1 MRGLPQKSPDK
12 RPAPAPGLPP
22 LTREEFAKRLVGQVA
37 TFYAKPGSVVRGL
50 PVAGAK
56 MHLGQIIAAEPDGTK
71 GPGSIPDCKVTIRG
85 RTGKTATVSIFE
97 NHVSLCDTWNEAIAR
112 TNPPTP

>member
-1 MRGLPQKSPDK
+1 MRGLPQKTPDK
-12 RPAPAPGLPP
+12 RPPADPGLPP

-50 PVAGAK
+50 PVAAAK
-56 MHLGQIIAAEPDGTK
+56 MHVGQIIAAEPDGTK
-71 GPGSIPDCKVTIRG
+71 GPGAIPDYKVTIRG

-97 NHVSLCDTWNEAIAR
+97 NHVSLCSTWNEAIAR
-112 TNPPTP
+112 TEIPKP

>member
-1 MRGLPQKSPDK
+1 MKGLPQKSSDK
-12 RPAPAPGLPP
+12 RTEAPALPLS
-22 LTREEFAKRLVGQVA
+22 LTREEYAKRLVGQVA
-37 TFYAKPGSVVRGL
+37 TFYAKPGSVVRGI

-71 GPGSIPDCKVTIRG
+71 GPGSIPDYKVTIRG

-97 NHVSLCDTWNEAIAR
+97 NHVSLCDTWHEAIAR
-112 TNPPTP
+112 TETPKP